1 MLKWKK
7 SILLFVAS
15 IKSLK
20 TLKHQIFS
28 KKKKYFFLSIIC
40 SKCGNEDE
48 KIFKEEESI
57 VILKILGLIINIEKY
72 QNNVKFILR

>member
-28 KKKKYFFLSIIC
+28 KKRYFFLSIIC

-72 QNNVKFILR
+72 QNNLKFILR

>member
-1 MLKWKK
+1 MEKICFVICSKYKK
-7 SILLFVAS
+7 F
-15 IKSLK
+15 KNPK
-20 TLKHQIFS
+20 TSNIFE
-28 KKKKYFFLSIIC
+28 KKKYFFLSIIC

-57 VILKILGLIINIEKY
+57 VILKTLRLIINIEKY